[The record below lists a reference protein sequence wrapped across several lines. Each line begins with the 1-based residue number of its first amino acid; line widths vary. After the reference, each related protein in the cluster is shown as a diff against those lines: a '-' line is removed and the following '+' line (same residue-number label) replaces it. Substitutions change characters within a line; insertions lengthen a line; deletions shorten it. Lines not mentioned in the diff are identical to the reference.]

1 MDPQKNHAW
10 IKLAI
15 VLALGLAL
23 AALIW
28 LGRPAYRN
36 YKQKREAAQAQ
47 AFLAAG
53 DFRNAQL
60 CARLTLQL
68 NPTNVPACRVMAA
81 LADLSHSPAVL
92 DWQRR
97 IVQTEPT
104 TENKL
109 QLAAA
114 GLRYQNPPFPLT
126 AQILEELA
134 ATATNLVSYQLV
146 AANLALNRH
155 QLDGAEIHFQRA
167 SELEPTNQFHQLY
180 LAIVRLDETNEMNAA
195 AARTVLEKLQT
206 DATLGPTALR
216 ALVADRLAH
225 QDAAAA
231 NDLSTQLLATAHATL
246 DDRLQQ
252 LYILRQLKSADFPA
266 RLQTVQQS
274 ATNAPAV
281 AKVSAWMQAN
291 ELLTENIRWLTNLP
305 ATLQAQQPFRVAL
318 ANAYLQGEDWQS
330 LRGFASQGNWEEM
343 EFLRL
348 ALVSRAWSQL
358 GVQQVADSNWGSA
371 VNETGDRFGALTMLL
386 QLTER
391 WHLQSE
397 QADLLRRMI
406 EKFPQERWAQHALE
420 QIYLAEGNTAGLQ
433 QLYARLF
440 SVFPKDIGLENNLA
454 ATSLL
459 LKTNLPQACR
469 WAAEIYA
476 NRTNDLVIAST
487 YAFALHLQG
496 RTKDGLAIMQ
506 KLNDEQL
513 AQPDA
518 ALYYGVLLVAAG
530 ATNEAAPFLKIAATK
545 TQWLPEEKKLLATA
559 LGEN

>member
-1 MDPQKNHAW
+1 MDQEKNQVW
-10 IKLAI
+10 IKLTLI
-15 VLALGLAL
+15 ITVVVAL
-23 AALIW
+23 AALVW

-47 AFLAAG
+47 AFLASG

-97 IVQTEPT
+97 IVQSEPT
-104 TENKL
+104 AENKL

-126 AQILEELA
+126 AQILGELA
-134 ATATNLVSYQLV
+134 ATATNLVSYELV
-146 AANLALNRH
+146 AASLALNRH
-155 QLDGAEIHFQRA
+155 QLEGAELHFQRA
-167 SELEPTNQFHQLY
+167 SELEPTNQLHQLY
-180 LAIVRLDETNEMNAA
+180 LAIVRLDETNEVKAA
-195 AARTVLEKLQT
+195 ASRAVLEKLRT
-206 DATLGPTALR
+206 DAALGPVALR

-231 NDLSTQLLATAHATL
+231 NNYSSQLLASAHATL

-252 LYILRQLKSADFPA
+252 LYILRQLKSTDFSA
-266 RLQTVQQS
+266 RLQAVQQS

-281 AKVSAWMQAN
+281 ARVSAWMQAN
-291 ELLTENIRWLTNLP
+291 ELLADNIRWLTNLP
-305 ATLQAQQPFRVAL
+305 AGLQTQQPFRVAL
-318 ANAYLQGEDWQS
+318 ANAYLQGEDWRA
-330 LRGFASQGNWEEM
+330 LRDFASQGSWEEM

-371 VNETGDRFGALTMLL
+371 VNATGNRFGALTMLL
-386 QLTER
+386 QLCER
-391 WHLQSE
+391 WHLPRE

-406 EKFPQERWAQHALE
+406 EKFPQERWAEHALE
-420 QIYLAEGNTAGLQ
+420 KIYLADGDTAGLE
-433 QLYARLF
+433 QLYAKLF
-440 SVFPKDIGLENNLA
+440 AVFPEDIGLKNNLA

-469 WAAEIYA
+469 WAEEIYA
-476 NRTNDLVIAST
+476 GRTNDLVIAST

-496 RTKDGLAIMQ
+496 RTREGLAVMQ
-506 KLNDEQL
+506 KLDDQQL

-518 ALYYGVLLVAAG
+518 ALYYGVLLVATG

-559 LGEN
+559 FGEF